1 MKHLKK
7 LQMIVALLMAI
18 NIVSVGYSAWS
29 ITFPT
34 VDTHSGSFD
43 SYPVI
48 KTDEYLE
55 LQVYN
60 IPFTEFCNYDPDPTN
75 KKEDG
80 TPDESDVTGAFMMKT
95 ANAQGYLNVSPSA
108 AILLYLKLGTNYQL
122 FNNNPMRVE
131 ITVSFGENSTE
142 SALFFDSFTFTNNE
156 EPKLTESYIR
166 LGWGIDG
173 ASAENF
179 GVELTTNGT
188 LLITGELTIPNDRD
202 LTGSVQELYLH
213 LVPDC
218 AFDAALFE
226 NGATAKNLIF
236 STVVKT
242 VD

>member
-48 KTDEYLE
+48 KTDEYLK
-55 LQVYN
+55 LSTT

-75 KKEDG
+75 TDEDG
-80 TPDESDVTGAFMMKT
+80 ALDRSDVTGAFMMKA
-95 ANAQGYLNVSPSA
+95 ANADGYLNVSQSA
-108 AILLYLKLGTNYQL
+108 TILLNLQPGPKYQGNTVFKNDL
-122 FNNNPMRVE
+122 MQVE

-142 SALFFDSFTFTNNE
+142 SALFFDNVTKSIAVTGVPGSSTAKSF
-156 EPKLTESYIR
+156 K
-166 LGWGIDG
+166 
-173 ASAENF
+173 
-179 GVELTTNGT
+179 VEQTDRGT
-188 LLITGELTIPNDRD
+188 LLITGQLNIPSTVD
-202 LTGSVQELYLH
+202 LTTGAFELSLF
-213 LVPDC
+213 LTANE
-218 AFDAALFE
+218 AFDNALFE